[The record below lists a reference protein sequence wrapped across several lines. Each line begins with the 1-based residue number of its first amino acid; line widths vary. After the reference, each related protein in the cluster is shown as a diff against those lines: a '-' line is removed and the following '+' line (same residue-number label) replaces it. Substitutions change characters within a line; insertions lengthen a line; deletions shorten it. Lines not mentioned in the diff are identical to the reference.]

1 MLIIAPE
8 LVPLCRYIRESVV
21 IGLGGEPKEWYTD
34 EQLDEFIA
42 QINEHILSL
51 LHDLIVML
59 DYLMALVLANTRLSN
74 EEDEVRKIA
83 SRLIAEVMVVQA
95 L

>member
-21 IGLGGEPKEWYTD
+21 TALGGEPKDWHTG

-42 QINEHILSL
+42 QINGHILSL
-51 LHDLIVML
+51 LHDLIVTL
-59 DYLMALVLANTRLSN
+59 DYLMVLIRANTWLNN
-74 EEDEVRKIA
+74 EEDEVCKTA
-83 SRLIAEVMVVQA
+83 SRLIVEVKTNLA